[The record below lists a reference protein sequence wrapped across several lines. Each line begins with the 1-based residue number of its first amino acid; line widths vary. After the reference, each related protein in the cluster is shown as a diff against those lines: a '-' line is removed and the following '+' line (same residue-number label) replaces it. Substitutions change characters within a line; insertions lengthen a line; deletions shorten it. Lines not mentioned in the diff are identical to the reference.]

1 MKKYLVFILALI
13 GTLEAIAQDL
23 NSKRIQPYQ
32 ENRMYWQ
39 YEGQP
44 VLLIGGSNDDNLFQW
59 TNKTLTDHLDL
70 MVSVGGNY
78 VRNVMSDRDEG
89 NIFAF
94 KKTNDGL
101 YDLNTW
107 NEEYWK
113 RLEFFL
119 EETAKRKIFV
129 HLTLWDQYDLRA
141 KAYEMK
147 STSPWNPKNNINY
160 TESEFGQTWEDFFF
174 AAEKGNETIL
184 KYQRRFVS
192 RVLETSLKYGH
203 VLYNI
208 CNENFTSFRW
218 DNYWAQFIKE
228 TAESKGIKAQV
239 TAMQMDAEATVRQVL
254 GNPALYTFADISQ
267 NNQDALGLSGTAH
280 MDKVLRLRQF
290 VTAAGEMPMNN
301 VKIYGSKD
309 NVKEAGSEAEA
320 IRHFWR
326 NIFGGCASV
335 RFHRNHHQNPS
346 WGMGLTESAQ
356 KTISAARAFSE
367 EFNVFNAS
375 LLPELISGVS
385 ANQAYCMGNPGVE
398 YAIYLPE
405 GGSVVFDPFVYTDE
419 VEVRWFDVENSTF
432 SNPKIYPVHW
442 SAYPGMLKTQRNKG
456 SVFLAAP
463 TTNVFTYRNQWIAL
477 IKINLANKYDA
488 NRK

>member
-1 MKKYLVFILALI
+1 MKKFIFLIPVFLIAL
-13 GTLEAIAQDL
+13 GLCGQEL
-23 NSKRIQPYQ
+23 NAERIQPFH

-44 VLLIGGSNDDNLFQW
+44 VLLLGGSNDDNLFQW
-59 TNKTLTDHLDL
+59 TGKTLTEHLDL

-89 NIFAF
+89 NVFAF
-94 KKTNDGL
+94 KKTKDGL

-141 KAYEMK
+141 KGYEMK
-147 STSPWNPKNNINY
+147 DTSPWNPKSNINY
-160 TESEFGQTWEDFFF
+160 TESEFGQSWEDFFF
-174 AAEKGNETIL
+174 TAEKGNKIVL
-184 KYQRRFVS
+184 QYQRRFVS

-228 TAESKGIKAQV
+228 TAEAKGGIKAQV

-254 GNPALYTFADISQ
+254 GNPGLYTFADISQ

-290 VTAAGEMPMNN
+290 VAAAGEMPLNN
-301 VKIYGSKD
+301 VKIYGAE
-309 NVKEAGSEAEA
+309 NGTKEAGSGIEAVQ
-320 IRHFWR
+320 RFWR
-326 NIFGGCASV
+326 DLFGGCASV

-346 WGMGLTESAQ
+346 WGMGLTEDAQ
-356 KTISAARAFSE
+356 LTIQAARAFSQ

-375 LLPELISGVS
+375 PLPGLLSNVS

-398 YAIYLPE
+398 YAVYLPK
-405 GGSVVFDPFVYTDE
+405 GGSVVFDPLIYTEE
-419 VEVRWFDVENSTF
+419 VEVSWFDVETGAPSGAE
-432 SNPKIYPVHW
+432 IHPVRW
-442 SAYPGMLKTQRNKG
+442 TGYARILKTQKTAG
-456 SVFLAAP
+456 SILLTAP
-463 TTNVFTYRNQWIAL
+463 TTDAYHYRNQWIAI
-477 IKINLANKYDA
+477 IKPK
-488 NRK
+488 R